1 MLAQF
6 HLLQRKMKAVS
17 SVYLL
22 LFLCFSPPLSSQFER
37 CRGVERQK
45 LDSGAHQLLD
55 VNILIVL
62 L

>member
-22 LFLCFSPPLSSQFER
+22 LLCFSPPLSSQFER

-45 LDSGAHQLLD
+45 LDSSAHQLLD

>member
-45 LDSGAHQLLD
+45 LDSAHQLLD